1 MNLHTN
7 AQSFHKYVCEG
18 FDGLIF
24 SNYNAKS
31 ISKAQRAKLIN
42 IIILPASR
50 EMKTMYISYIE
61 KHAVTRISHCF
72 T

>member
-7 AQSFHKYVCEG
+7 EQSFRKYVCEG
-18 FDGLIF
+18 LDGLIF
-24 SNYNAKS
+24 GNYNAKS
-31 ISKAQRAKLIN
+31 ISKTQRPKLIN
-42 IIILPASR
+42 IIILPAPT
-50 EMKTMYISYIE
+50 EMKTMYISYLE